1 MYLDLFFLS
10 CRKIVNAYM
19 LQVRL
24 DDGTV
29 KDINCEYVRML
40 PATFLLRREAGGGG
54 GGMTN
59 GYEKAKE
66 NTTTMSNSY
75 GSSKNK
81 PNILLGTQNIVIISS
96 VVGFESGRAV

>member
-29 KDINCEYVRML
+29 KDINCEFVRML

-54 GGMTN
+54 GQPG
-59 GYEKAKE
+59 GGRVH
-66 NTTTMSNSY
+66 S
-75 GSSKNK
+75 
-81 PNILLGTQNIVIISS
+81 LGNQQQQQAR
-96 VVGFESGRAV
+96 G